1 LRCSKTNLRG
11 QARNEAAKWY
21 LLELRSPSSSS
32 SSSSFAGIQSCAN
45 QRLDG
50 EREGVAGAKCRR
62 RDDLRVSGT
71 VGLTSHALTALDHI
85 SLSFRSII
93 IN

>member
-1 LRCSKTNLRG
+1 LRG

-32 SSSSFAGIQSCAN
+32 SSFAGIQSCAN

-50 EREGVAGAKCRR
+50 EREGAAGARR
-62 RDDLRVSGT
+62 YDLRVSGT